1 MSPSKNNLSRQQ
13 GTIHISQNISKEIL
27 NPQRLFFSLNSLPLF
42 TLRECACAMR
52 HREQSATSPATCWP
66 QGLSHTPGLVWQAP
80 VPLVFCFPLTILFLL
95 VTLCHERRKLYKSIH
110 DIGKPLL
117 FRIHWIQLENASS
130 VLNKA
135 PHQSKSLNYVPV
147 KQNIRKCVYI
157 HTLFIWVHLD
167 YKSPQSPLRVLGSSV
182 WVILKSFF
190 FQCFR
195 EAWFGILTYNVV
207 VLFNFATK
215 NILWL
220 NSRQQNDFKSRVW
233 LH

>member
-1 MSPSKNNLSRQQ
+1 M
-13 GTIHISQNISKEIL
+13 
-27 NPQRLFFSLNSLPLF
+27 
-42 TLRECACAMR
+42 A
-52 HREQSATSPATCWP
+52 SA
-66 QGLSHTPGLVWQAP
+66 
-80 VPLVFCFPLTILFLL
+80 VPLVLCFPLTILCLL
-95 VTLCHERRKLYKSIH
+95 VTLCHIRRKLYKSIH
-110 DIGKPLL
+110 DMGNPSYSEYTEYSWK
-117 FRIHWIQLENASS
+117 NASS

-167 YKSPQSPLRVLGSSV
+167 YKSPQSPLRVLGSSI
-182 WVILKSFF
+182 WIILKSF

-195 EAWFGILTYNVV
+195 EAWFGICTYNVV
-207 VLFNFATK
+207 VLFNFVTK